1 MLIML
6 FWLEMLAVRDSKG
19 EDSPDAYEAL
29 DQFVTTCTEI
39 ALGLIDRQEH
49 ASAKEVLQQADQ
61 VLRSQISKRHPNLQ
75 YKISYRFAELANA
88 QGDANESLT
97 YLKQAITYAEDYEKL
112 NKDPLLL
119 MPAET
124 YLNTAIAQQYN

>member
-1 MLIML
+1 M
-6 FWLEMLAVRDSKG
+6 R
-19 EDSPDAYEAL
+19 
-29 DQFVTTCTEI
+29 T
-39 ALGLIDRQEH
+39 R
-49 ASAKEVLQQADQ
+49 
-61 VLRSQISKRHPNLQ
+61 ISKRHPNLQ
-75 YKISYRFAELANA
+75 YKISYRFAELANS

-124 YLNTAIAQQYN
+124 YLNSAIAYQFSQNHKEALDAAQKADEASKKSIIALN